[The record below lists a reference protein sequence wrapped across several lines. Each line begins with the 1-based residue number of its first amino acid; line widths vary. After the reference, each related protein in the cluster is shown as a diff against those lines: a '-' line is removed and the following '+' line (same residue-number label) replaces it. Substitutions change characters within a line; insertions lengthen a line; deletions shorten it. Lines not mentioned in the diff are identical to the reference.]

1 MTTPRCFMTAKALR
15 QARDRG
21 DVIVITPAEAAALS
35 EQIPAAVGVLKARR
49 KVMLKELAERLKRL
63 AIVAN
68 EVEIAAAASTTVEL
82 PVAFYKLA
90 LAPEDG
96 L

>member
-1 MTTPRCFMTAKALR
+1 MTKKALR

-21 DVIVITPAEAAALS
+21 EIIVITAAEAAALL

-68 EVEIAAAASTTVEL
+68 EIEIATAGGSVEL
-82 PVAFYKLA
+82 PVAFWKLA

>member
-1 MTTPRCFMTAKALR
+1 MTAKALR

-21 DVIVITPAEAAALS
+21 EVIVITGAEAAALR

-49 KVMLKELAERLKRL
+49 KVVLKELAERLKRL
-63 AIVAN
+63 TIVAN
-68 EVEIAAAASTTVEL
+68 EVEIAAAGGSVEL
-82 PVAFYKLA
+82 PVAFWRLA
-90 LAPEDG
+90 MAPEDG

>member
-1 MTTPRCFMTAKALR
+1 MTAKALR

-21 DVIVITPAEAAALS
+21 EIIVITGAEAAALR

-49 KVMLKELAERLKRL
+49 KVVLKELAERLKRL

-68 EVEIAAAASTTVEL
+68 ELEIAAADGSVEL
-82 PVAFYKLA
+82 PISFWKLA

>member
-1 MTTPRCFMTAKALR
+1 MTVPRAYTTQKAIR

-21 DVIVITPAEAAALS
+21 EVIVITPGEATALR
-35 EQIPAAVGVLKARR
+35 EQIPAAVGVLKAHR
-49 KVMLKELAERLKRL
+49 KVVLKELAERLKRL
-63 AIVAN
+63 AIAAN
-68 EVEIAAAASTTVEL
+68 EIEAAAVGAKVEL
-82 PVAFYKLA
+82 PISFWKLA

>member
-1 MTTPRCFMTAKALR
+1 MTKKALR

-21 DVIVITPAEAAALS
+21 EIIVITAAEAAALL

-68 EVEIAAAASTTVEL
+68 ELEIAAADTVVEL
-82 PVAFYKLA
+82 PAAFYKLA
-90 LAPEDG
+90 LAPEDS